1 MNNGTY
7 LDILTSERLF
17 ISCHILDNSKYM
29 TMLMTPL
36 RYHIFQTVYG
46 CFWDTP
52 PTKDAVC
59 WDVPYTTGTL
69 F

>member
-29 TMLMTPL
+29 TIGKVLMTPL

-46 CFWDTP
+46 CF
-52 PTKDAVC
+52 
-59 WDVPYTTGTL
+59 
-69 F
+69 